1 MSRIERIADDIVVLS
16 DLVPVDGRVS
26 WIAPG
31 ARGFEPYNEYV
42 VLAGDRALLIDTGV
56 AVHEASIIESLRDVV
71 GSRRLTVWISRIEL
85 DCIGNLAAVLE
96 AFPGAQ
102 VATANVINP
111 VTLVHLAEGTP
122 APRPTHMR
130 FGVSLEEIGF
140 PGVQVLDPVIK
151 TLGTSWLWHAE
162 SETLFSTDSFCTD
175 LMRNA
180 DDAVVRREA
189 DPSSDPARIH
199 EAVLCKF
206 DWLMRVKSD
215 LLLRRWDHL
224 FTNVRPSALAPI
236 HGRIQLGRSLV
247 ERVIDDYRAG
257 IFLEHLEAAK

>member
-1 MSRIERIADDIVVLS
+1 MSRIERISKDIVVLS

-26 WIAPG
+26 WVVPG

-42 VLAGDRALLIDTGV
+42 LLAGDRALLIDTGV
-56 AVHEASIIESLRDVV
+56 AVHEASIMESLREVV

-85 DCIGNLAAVLE
+85 DCVGNLAAVLDT
-96 AFPGAQ
+96 FPGAQ

-130 FGVSLEEIGF
+130 YGVSLEEIGF
-140 PGVQVLDPVIK
+140 PGIQVIDPVIK

-162 SETLFSTDSFCTD
+162 SGTLFPTDSFCTD
-175 LMRNA
+175 LMSSA
-180 DDAVVRREA
+180 DEPVIRREPG
-189 DPSSDPARIH
+189 PSSVPEKLH

-206 DWLMRVKSD
+206 DWLKRVKSD
-215 LLLRRWDHL
+215 QLLQRWDDL
-224 FTNVRPSALAPI
+224 FSKVHPSVLAPI
-236 HGRIQLGRSLV
+236 HGRVQLGRALV

-257 IFLEHLEAAK
+257 IFLEQLEAAE